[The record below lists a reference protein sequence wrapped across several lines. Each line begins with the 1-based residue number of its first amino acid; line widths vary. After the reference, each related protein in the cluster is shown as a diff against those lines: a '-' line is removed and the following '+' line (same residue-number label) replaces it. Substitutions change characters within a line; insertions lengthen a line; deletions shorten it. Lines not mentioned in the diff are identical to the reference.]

1 MKKAFISVV
10 CAVGAATFL
19 TGCNDQFMARNFGG
33 TQTIELQPGERLA
46 NVTWKHDSLWLLTKN
61 DPGSTPA
68 TYEFKESAIFS
79 VLEGTV
85 RIVEK

>member
-1 MKKAFISVV
+1 MKKAFITVV

-19 TGCNDQFMARNFGG
+19 TGCNDQFMARKFGG

-46 NVTWKHDSLWLLTKN
+46 NVTWKHNSLWLLTKN
-61 DPGSTPA
+61 APEVTPT
-68 TYEFKESAIFS
+68 TYEFKESAILG